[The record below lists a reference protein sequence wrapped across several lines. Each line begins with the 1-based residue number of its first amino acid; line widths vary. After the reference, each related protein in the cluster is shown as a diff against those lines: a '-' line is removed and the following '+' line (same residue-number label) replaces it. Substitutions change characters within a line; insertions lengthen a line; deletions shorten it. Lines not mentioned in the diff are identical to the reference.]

1 MSMYGFEVPCGRNQ
15 LAAGRR
21 KKVFDIIAPYVMSQD
36 DLDAV
41 AERTQYLR
49 DLWLESM
56 ANAARTML
64 QSKLQVKTKEF
75 MRRFFPSN
83 GLFPTKKH
91 AALIGLPGQC
101 RQTRAYWTGDLVYCV
116 LTCFICIPG
125 V

>member
-1 MSMYGFEVPCGRNQ
+1 MQVSMSMYGFEVPCGRNQ

-91 AALIGLPGQC
+91 AALIGLPANTSILD
-101 RQTRAYWTGDLVYCV
+101 R
-116 LTCFICIPG
+116 
-125 V
+125 